1 MVLQVRR
8 PEAVQGHQDE
18 GGPGETGQGAA
29 RGRQRVVWVVFLFFF
44 SYFIVCSE
52 YYKQMEEGGRTRKVI
67 RNFFQSLSNARFIYK
82 VTSGRS
88 QSLFS

>member
-8 PEAVQGHQDE
+8 PKAVQGHQDE

-29 RGRQRVVWVVFLFFF
+29 RGRERVVRVVFFF

-67 RNFFQSLSNARFIYK
+67 HNFFQSLSNARFIYK
-82 VTSGRS
+82 VT
-88 QSLFS
+88 